1 MRPINIL
8 LTLLSLNAILVIV
21 ERISPT
27 TKIILQP
34 YNFLRVHE
42 VFQMTVVIMLS
53 IVLSFLLLKVLSKN
67 FELLKSKKGTI
78 IGVIFVLGIY
88 FTATGNG
95 LHEVASFLFNTFC
108 DTKSVKED
116 VCGSMFFN
124 DYYFGNIV
132 YFVGLLMGNI
142 SLILFERMNP
152 QKLVSIKDTIITIA
166 NGLVYA
172 LMLFAYAAFDRV
184 LVGFYFV
191 VVAAIVC
198 GFLLLASRKKPK
210 SLPFTLYTTVAYTV
224 SSIATFLVRF
234 H

>member
-1 MRPINIL
+1 MTRINVL
-8 LTLLSLNAILVIV
+8 LTLLSLNAVLVIV
-21 ERISPT
+21 ERLSET

-42 VFQMTVVIMLS
+42 VFQMTIVITLS
-53 IVLSFLLLKVLSKN
+53 ITLSFLLLKVLSKN

-78 IGVIFVLGIY
+78 IGIIFCLGIY

-108 DTKSVKED
+108 NVKIIKND
-116 VCGSMFFN
+116 ACGSMFFN

-142 SLILFERMNP
+142 SLVLFERMNP
-152 QKLVSIKDTIITIA
+152 QKLVSIKETAITIV

-172 LMLFAYAAFDRV
+172 LTLFAYAAFDKV
-184 LVGFYFV
+184 LVGLYFV
-191 VVAAIVC
+191 VIAAIIC
-198 GFLLLASRKKPK
+198 DFLFLNSRKKF
-210 SLPFTLYTTVAYTV
+210 SSMPFTLYLAVGYTASAIV
-224 SSIATFLVRF
+224 TLLVRF

>member
-1 MRPINIL
+1 MNRINFL
-8 LTLLSLNAILVIV
+8 LTLLSLNAVLVII
-21 ERISPT
+21 ERVSPT
-27 TKIILQP
+27 TQIILQP
-34 YNFLRVHE
+34 YSFLRVHE
-42 VFQMTVVIMLS
+42 VFQMIVVITLS
-53 IVLSFLLLKVLSKN
+53 IIISFLLLKILSKN

-78 IGVIFVLGIY
+78 IGVVFVLGIY

-108 DTKSVKED
+108 DTKNIKED
-116 VCGSMFFN
+116 ACGSMFFN

-132 YFVGLLMGNI
+132 YFVGLLLGNI

-152 QKLVSIKDTIITIA
+152 QKLVSKKDTIITII
-166 NGLVYA
+166 NGLVYG
-172 LMLFAYAAFDRV
+172 LMLFAYAGFDRV

-198 GFLLLASRKKPK
+198 GFLLLTSHKKLT
-210 SLPFTLYTTVAYTV
+210 SLPFTLYTVVAYTG
-224 SSIATFLVRF
+224 SAIATFLVRF

>member
-1 MRPINIL
+1 MKPINIL
-8 LTLLSLNAILVIV
+8 LTLLSLNAVLVIV
-21 ERISPT
+21 ERLSGT

-53 IVLSFLLLKVLSKN
+53 IIVSFLLLKVISRN

-108 DTKSVKED
+108 NTKHIQTNS
-116 VCGSMFFN
+116 CGSMFFN

-132 YFVGLLMGNI
+132 YFVGLLTGNV
-142 SLILFERMNP
+142 SLIFFERMNP
-152 QKLVSIKDTIITIA
+152 QKVFSKKDTAITIA
-166 NGLVYA
+166 NGLVYG
-172 LMLFAYAAFDRV
+172 LTLFAYAAFDRV

-191 VVAAIVC
+191 VIAAIIC
-198 GFLLLASRKKPK
+198 DFLLITSRKKFG
-210 SLPFTLYTTVAYTV
+210 SLPFTLYTVVGYTL
-224 SSIATFLVRF
+224 SAIATFLVRF

>member
-1 MRPINIL
+1 M
-8 LTLLSLNAILVIV
+8 TLLSLNAVLIIL
-21 ERISPT
+21 ERLSPT

-42 VFQMTVVIMLS
+42 VFQITVVIMLS
-53 IVLSFLLLKVLSKN
+53 IILFFLLLKVLSKN
-67 FELLKSKKGTI
+67 FELLRSTKGTI
-78 IGVIFVLGIY
+78 IGIIFCLGIY

-108 DTKSVKED
+108 DTKRVANNA
-116 VCGSMFFN
+116 CGSMFFN

-132 YFVGLLMGNI
+132 YFVGLLLGNI

-152 QKLVSIKDTIITIA
+152 QKLVSIKDTAITII

-172 LMLFAYAAFDRV
+172 LTLFAYAAFDKV
-184 LVGFYFV
+184 LVGIYFV
-191 VVAAIVC
+191 IIAAVIC
-198 GFLLLASRKKPK
+198 DFLLLTSRKKFS
-210 SLPFTLYTTVAYTV
+210 SLPFTLYLSLGYTV
-224 SSIATFLVRF
+224 SAIATVLIRF